1 MIQSPCIN
9 ICVMD
14 KQQDLCVGCYRS
26 LAEIAGWGGMTPAER
41 QAIMAQLPGRRQ
53 ALKDRRRRDRARD

>member
-26 LAEIAGWGGMTPAER
+26 LAEIADWGGMTPAER